1 MKLSKAKV
9 NHYLN
14 WIFRISS
21 VSEFCFNFMKKF
33 SIVVQLF
40 LDLLGSDNSILGS
53 DNSIFPELAFW

>member
-9 NHYLN
+9 KHSLN

-21 VSEFCFNFMKKF
+21 VSEFCFNFLKKF
-33 SIVVQLF
+33 SIVQLF

-53 DNSIFPELAFW
+53 DNSILPDFAFW